1 MPDTPIHVSEDRP
14 EAPPLPPPPPK
25 PLEEVLQTLK
35 SPDGPVVQYVNS
47 YGGPYYTPS
56 NSYPSN
62 QYPSNSLPTNQYP
75 SNYYPGYPWQYIS
88 QAPYLSQQNGQ
99 PMPPNYLPMQPEYEG
114 ILVPVQTLAPPQ
126 RIQSAVPVQSTQQS
140 SSIISKNPEN
150 KLPPTTNRN
159 SFDLALILQALLP
172 PSVISFI
179 IAIGNFIL
187 NSFSTLA
194 FAGAITSVLCSLT
207 PICTISF
214 GSLGF
219 RQMLIN
225 GGEVTTLQRVR
236 RAAEV
241 VSNALEK
248 YENLQKGVE
257 SLTNSLKKAQR
268 IGKKF

>member
-1 MPDTPIHVSEDRP
+1 MPT
-14 EAPPLPPPPPK
+14 
-25 PLEEVLQTLK
+25 
-35 SPDGPVVQYVNS
+35 S
-47 YGGPYYTPS
+47 YF
-56 NSYPSN
+56 
-62 QYPSNSLPTNQYP
+62 
-75 SNYYPGYPWQYIS
+75 
-88 QAPYLSQQNGQ
+88 
-99 PMPPNYLPMQPEYEG
+99 PMQPEYEG
-114 ILVPVQTLAPPQ
+114 VLVPVQTLSPPQ
-126 RIQSAVPVQSTQQS
+126 RLLPTVPVQSTPQTNPTN
-140 SSIISKNPEN
+140 SKHLEN
-150 KLPPTTNRN
+150 KLPPVANRN
-159 SFDLALILQALLP
+159 SFDLAIILQALLP

-219 RQMLIN
+219 RQMLYN

-248 YENLQKGVE
+248 YEKLQKGVE

-268 IGKKF
+268 NGRQF